1 VTVYNL
7 NSSITSLPAATLRE
21 TNAPQSL
28 VRDVYMGYE
37 FQVSGRLKRGM
48 YFQFGYTIERELNR
62 NCDLNVT
69 VSNPL
74 QDPNNLRYCDW
85 FGSSNLSFGGI
96 NIASLGAVPSPPWAN
111 NFVGN
116 AVIPVRWGIVG
127 AVSFISNNYQGQFSN
142 GGNSSSTTYVD
153 VNDGYLARTI
163 SISSAKTSV
172 YPNGCIG
179 CMPAGNPCTAGFVV
193 GCPIDPGFNA
203 LAGAQ
208 TINLIPPGAYR
219 SPRVNQLDISIQR
232 TFRIKERLTLQPKFQ
247 LFNLLNSNAAISQ
260 TVSIPASTT
269 GTGTAPFLTPQQC
282 SGSPVASIAQCGLG
296 GNISTITTP
305 RLMKLAL
312 TIRF

>member
-1 VTVYNL
+1 
-7 NSSITSLPAATLRE
+7 
-21 TNAPQSL
+21 
-28 VRDVYMGYE
+28 MG
-37 FQVSGRLKRGM
+37 Q
-48 YFQFGYTIERELNR
+48 
-62 NCDLNVT
+62 
-69 VSNPL
+69 
-74 QDPNNLRYCDW
+74 
-85 FGSSNLSFGGI
+85 
-96 NIASLGAVPSPPWAN
+96 LGAVPSPPWAN

-127 AVSFISNNYQGQFSN
+127 SLSFISNNYQGQWNTS
-142 GGNSSSTTYVD
+142 GVSGVATD
-153 VNDGYLARTI
+153 VNDGYLPRTI
-163 SISSAKTSV
+163 SISSAKSSV
-172 YPNGCIG
+172 YPNGCVG

-203 LAGAQ
+203 LEGAQ
-208 TINLIPPGAYR
+208 TINLIAPGQYR

-260 TVSIPASTT
+260 TTAIPASTT

-312 TIRF
+312 TIKF